1 MKALDAGDKKLKS
14 DVEGMDMAVKEFNS
28 GIFDAEI
35 ANGTVLV
42 DFWAP
47 WCGPCRMLAP
57 IIDEISEANKA
68 VKFGKVETGAE
79 HTLAERFGV
88 MSIPTLILFKD
99 GEEVDRLIGAYPKEI
114 IEKWL
119 KEKG

>member
-1 MKALDAGDKKLKS
+1 MEANG
-14 DVEGMDMAVKEFNS
+14 MAVKELN
-28 GIFDAEI
+28 GKTFDAEI
-35 ANGTVLV
+35 AKGTVLV

-57 IIDEISEANKA
+57 IIDEISEGNKA
-68 VKFGKVETGAE
+68 VKFCKVETGTEQEIAGK
-79 HTLAERFGV
+79 FGV

-114 IEKWL
+114 IEKWI

>member
-1 MKALDAGDKKLKS
+1 M
-14 DVEGMDMAVKEFNS
+14 EMAVKELNS

-35 ANGTVLV
+35 ATGTTLV

-57 IIDEISEANKA
+57 IIEEISESNKA
-68 VKFGKVETGAE
+68 VKFGKVETGSE
-79 HTLAERFGV
+79 QELAGKFGV
-88 MSIPTLILFKD
+88 MSIPTLILFKN

-114 IEKWL
+114 IEKWI